1 MRLLILFCL
10 VCGPVATL
18 WGESTEVSSEADLAR
33 SYYSAFQKKDKTSA
47 QEVLLELK
55 KHFPNDTLTQ
65 LVVDHWQ
72 QQPETFES
80 IPWETLESLSWEQIS
95 EDRRRKKL
103 RGKAALIAMTYNVA
117 DLIVPIG
124 PPDQTKTNLLK
135 NVETLEVLI
144 QDSCLQN
151 SSQERV
157 AFYEANLAFV
167 VRGTE
172 KSHQACQKL
181 LSQLRAQ
188 HDTQLI
194 YEMTL
199 ASVAPDLANTFS
211 LRESISPA
219 VYKKRQKLIDES
231 EKSSLLMAPKIT
243 LLNNQVAS
251 IATSSFKN
259 NIIIELH
266 GQTEKPLQAIRTE
279 FNLSFANHLG
289 KEEFKF
295 ATSDAIVSGQT
306 AAYFIKTED
315 SDNSLFD
322 RRLLIE
328 KGMQVEPSASNQ
340 LFLFITPKILILEEE
355 EELFGL
361 NNEPLPRYAPVAYPQ
376 YSNQYYDNQLAV
388 PAAWTPVKLNWDNG
402 AWDINWPSPAIK
414 QIKHEEQLQPNQTTP
429 RMRPNRL
436 REE

>member
-47 QEVLLELK
+47 EEFLIELK
-55 KHFPNDTLTQ
+55 KRFPDDTLTQ

-72 QQPETFES
+72 QQS
-80 IPWETLESLSWEQIS
+80 ETLESLSWEQFS
-95 EDRRRKKL
+95 EARRRKNP
-103 RGKAALIAMTYNVA
+103 RGKEAQREQAPLIAMTYNVA

-124 PPDQTKTNLLK
+124 PQDQTNPKLLK
-135 NVETLEVLI
+135 NVETLEKLI

-151 SSQERV
+151 QSQERV

-181 LSQLRAQ
+181 LSQLRVQ
-188 HDTQLI
+188 HDVQLT
-194 YEMTL
+194 YEITL
-199 ASVAPDLANTFS
+199 ASVAPDIANSFS
-211 LRESISPA
+211 LRESISSA
-219 VYKKRQKLIDES
+219 VYKERQKLIDES

-243 LLNNQVAS
+243 LFNDQIAS
-251 IATSSFKN
+251 IEMSGLSSNTKM
-259 NIIIELH
+259 ELH
-266 GQTEKPLQAIRTE
+266 GQTKKPLQAIRTE
-279 FNLSFANHLG
+279 FKLSFANQLG

-295 ATSDAIVSGQT
+295 ATSDTIANGRT
-306 AAYFIKTED
+306 AAYFVKTED
-315 SDNSLFD
+315 SDNSFFD

-328 KGMQVEPSASNQ
+328 KGMQVEPSDSNQ
-340 LFLFITPKILILEEE
+340 LFLFITPKILIVEEE
-355 EELFGL
+355 EELIGL
-361 NNEPLPRYAPVAYPQ
+361 NNKPLPRYAPVGYPH
-376 YSNQYYDNQLAV
+376 YGNQLTV
-388 PAAWTPVKLNWDNG
+388 PSTWTPVKLNWDDD
-402 AWDINWPSPAIK
+402 AWNFSWPSPAIR
-414 QIKHEEQLQPNQTTP
+414 QVKHEENLSPNQPTP

>member
-80 IPWETLESLSWEQIS
+80 LSWEQFS
-95 EDRRRKKL
+95 EARRRKNP
-103 RGKAALIAMTYNVA
+103 RGKDAQHVESQLIAMTFNVA
-117 DLIVPIG
+117 DLMVPIG
-124 PPDQTKTNLLK
+124 PQDQAKSILQKNAKTL
-135 NVETLEVLI
+135 VELI
-144 QDSCLQN
+144 QESCLQN
-151 SSQERV
+151 KDQEQV
-157 AFYEANLAFV
+157 LFHQPSLSLI

-181 LSQLRAQ
+181 LSQLRGQ
-188 HDTQLI
+188 HNVQLT
-194 YEMTL
+194 YEITL

-355 EELFGL
+355 EELIGL

-376 YSNQYYDNQLAV
+376 YSNQYYDKLAV

-436 REE
+436 RKE